1 MTSREWHHCVT
12 FLMIWGVSGTEQK
25 TNDLITKMMF
35 LLFSFFWFATIVPH
49 RGTCLKMKKLSF
61 IIKIVSSFKIP
72 HFYAL
77 QVSLILSHPDF
88 SEQKWL
94 LKKDKPFLHK
104 KSKIIILI
112 PKLFSEPVPLLYV
125 AIFFWEVVFDM
136 STSRFEK

>member
-1 MTSREWHHCVT
+1 
-12 FLMIWGVSGTEQK
+12 
-25 TNDLITKMMF
+25 
-35 LLFSFFWFATIVPH
+35 
-49 RGTCLKMKKLSF
+49 MKKLSF

-77 QVSLILSHPDF
+77 QVKLILSHPDF
-88 SEQKWL
+88 IEQKWL